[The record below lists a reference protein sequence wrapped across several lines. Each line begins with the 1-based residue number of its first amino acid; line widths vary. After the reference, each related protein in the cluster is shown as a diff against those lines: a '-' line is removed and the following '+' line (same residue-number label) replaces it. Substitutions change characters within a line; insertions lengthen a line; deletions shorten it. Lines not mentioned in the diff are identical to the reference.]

1 MLLCE
6 SYQPAVVSLLLYIN
20 MFAKYGK
27 QGVWVPGWEPHPGSL
42 AYTMLVHI
50 TSQLAEL
57 QSKSLAWACYFQ
69 LQHSWVSVCS
79 S

>member
-20 MFAKYGK
+20 MFGKYGK

-50 TSQLAEL
+50 TSLSYRASLWHGLATFNY
-57 QSKSLAWACYFQ
+57 ST
-69 LQHSWVSVCS
+69 HG
-79 S
+79 